1 MDSLQVFPVRHA
13 PAIRPGDPLE
23 RILMEALRA
32 SGLELLEGDVM
43 AVCQK
48 IVSKAEGRV
57 VDLQQVAPSE
67 RARSWAEAH
76 GKDPRVVEVVLRQA
90 RRIVRMEQG
99 VIIAET
105 ETGLV
110 CANAGVDQS
119 NAHLPDHVIL
129 LPADPDASAERLRQT
144 WTGELGRPLA
154 VVITDTFGRPWREGL
169 VDVAIGVAGLKPLID
184 LRGSKDW
191 TGRTLETTALALA
204 DQVAAA
210 AGLTM
215 GKSTGTPA
223 AIVRGVQ
230 AWLGKGGA
238 DTLRRPAETD
248 LFR

>member
-1 MDSLQVFPVRHA
+1 MDALHVLPVRHA
-13 PAIRPGDPLE
+13 PPIRPGDPIAQ
-23 RILMEALRA
+23 ILTEAVRS
-32 SGLELLEGDVM
+32 SGLELREGDVL

-57 VDLQQVAPSE
+57 VDLQQITPSAKA
-67 RARSWAEAH
+67 RAWAETH

-119 NAHLPDHVIL
+119 NVQLPDHVVL
-129 LPADPDASAERLRQT
+129 LPADPDASAEQLRRALMEEA
-144 WTGELGRPLA
+144 GHPLA

-169 VDVAIGVAGLKPLID
+169 VDVAIGAAGLKPLID
-184 LRGSKDW
+184 LRGTQDW
-191 TGRTLETTALALA
+191 TGRSLETTALALA

-210 AGLTM
+210 AGLVM
-215 GKSTGTPA
+215 GKSEGTTA

-238 DTLRRPAETD
+238 AALHRPAARD
-248 LFR
+248 LYR